1 MRRHRIRIQLRRECF
16 LRARCLCRRPSRTT
30 SMLNL
35 TLYPSTLLP
44 LNPKPRST
52 WTILHLSLNSRNFSL
67 RPTSIRYT
75 HSNVLVP
82 EHGAPRTG
90 YVQNF
95 IHREKNSRMVAA
107 IVQGEQFKQF
117 PGTLPLSWSVASIG
131 MRCPNWLLLSLLALV
146 GWRHEQINEWWAI
159 IWLLRVT

>member
-1 MRRHRIRIQLRRECF
+1 MTSWEILHRSSID
-16 LRARCLCRRPSRTT
+16 
-30 SMLNL
+30 L

-75 HSNVLVP
+75 HSNVLVA

-131 MRCPNWLLLSLLALV
+131 MRCPN
-146 GWRHEQINEWWAI
+146 
-159 IWLLRVT
+159 